1 MEGASIK
8 EVIIEVEI
16 LVEGAVEYFFEA
28 GAAGID
34 GVYLWTSRQRW
45 IKTDL
50 FFHIPVVYIQKVCE
64 IQKWND
70 ESPKSLWNSKTR
82 GNF

>member
-1 MEGASIK
+1 MKELKARRRIRIISGLKGATDRKMEGASIK

-34 GVYLWTSRQRW
+34 GVYL
-45 IKTDL
+45 
-50 FFHIPVVYIQKVCE
+50 
-64 IQKWND
+64 
-70 ESPKSLWNSKTR
+70 
-82 GNF
+82 

>member
-34 GVYLWTSRQRW
+34 GVYL
-45 IKTDL
+45 
-50 FFHIPVVYIQKVCE
+50 
-64 IQKWND
+64 
-70 ESPKSLWNSKTR
+70 
-82 GNF
+82 